1 MNIISSLLEN
11 FKMAVDSIISNK
23 MRSFLTMLG
32 IIIGISSVIAII
44 SLGAGGQESI
54 TGEFEKLGSSTV
66 NVSTDTTKAS
76 QSDLIT
82 FEDIKQIKNKVET
95 ARYVAP
101 SVSKTGVAISDT
113 SNKRASIS
121 GTNTD
126 GFIIQNT
133 EFLYGRAFNER
144 EYTEGKNVVI
154 IDEDSATDL
163 FGYTDVT
170 GKSIKIGPAKSPIKA
185 TIIGVTVSPF
195 GATFKNMGR
204 NQRPGIF
211 YVPATLLQNMYS
223 NEFSIDKLSI
233 MASDKDVLEETGNS
247 AKNVLESRHNNRGKD
262 IYTAQGALSQLEQI
276 NNVLGIFTTF
286 IGAVAAISL
295 IVGGIGVMNIM
306 LVSVT
311 ERTREIGIRKAIGA
325 TTNKILLQF
334 LTESVIISLIG
345 GIIGLLVGI
354 IGAYA
359 IGSFASIT
367 PSLSISSI
375 IGVIAFS
382 SAVGIFFGIY
392 PARKAAKLDPI
403 EALRYE

>member
-1 MNIISSLLEN
+1 MSGISSLLEN
-11 FKMAVDSIISNK
+11 FKMAIDSIVSNK

-44 SLGAGGQESI
+44 SLGQGGQNSI
-54 TGEFEKLGSSTV
+54 TGEFAKLGASTV
-66 NVSTDTTKAS
+66 NVSTDTSKATE
-76 QSDLIT
+76 SDSIT
-82 FEDIKQIKNKVET
+82 FEDIKQIKNKVDT

-113 SNKRASIS
+113 SNKKASIA

-126 GFIIQNT
+126 GFIIQNI

-154 IDEDSATDL
+154 IDEDSANDL

-170 GKSIKIGPAKSPIKA
+170 GKSIKIGSAKSPIKA
-185 TIIGVTVSPF
+185 TIIGVTTSPF
-195 GATFKNMGR
+195 GTTFKNVGR

-211 YVPATLLQNMYS
+211 YVPATLLKSMYS
-223 NEFSIDKLSI
+223 NEFSIDRISI
-233 MASDKDVLEETGNS
+233 MASDKEALEETGNS

-295 IVGGIGVMNIM
+295 LVGGIGVMNIM

-325 TTNKILLQF
+325 TTGKILLQF

-345 GIIGLLVGI
+345 GIIGLI
-354 IGAYA
+354 IGIVGAYG
-359 IGSFASIT
+359 IGSFANIT
-367 PSLSISSI
+367 PSLSATAIV
-375 IGVIAFS
+375 GVIAFS

-403 EALRYE
+403 DALRYE